1 MSQRKR
7 TCGRWGTLLVS
18 LLLLMGVT
26 ACGDDDDDSQGSG
39 SSDGIE
45 LIGAWGRATP
55 PNTEVT
61 AFYVNISNN
70 ATTPDQLV
78 SAASEACGMT
88 ELHNTTMGD
97 DEVMQMA
104 PASSEELTVAA
115 NASLSLAPNGLHVM
129 CMQVVEPLEVGDEVE
144 LDLEFAEAGT
154 VSTTVVIEER

>member
-1 MSQRKR
+1 M
-7 TCGRWGTLLVS
+7 S
-18 LLLLMGVT
+18 LLLVAGVT
-26 ACGDDDDDSQGSG
+26 ACGDDDDEGQSTA

-45 LIGAWGRATP
+45 LIGAWGRPTP

-70 ATTPDQLV
+70 ATVPDQLV
-78 SAASEACGMT
+78 GATSEACGMT

-97 DEVMQMA
+97 DDVMQMA
-104 PASSEELTVAA
+104 PASPEALTVAA

-129 CMQVVEPLEVGDEVE
+129 CMQVVESLEVGDEVG

-154 VSTTVVIEER
+154 VSTTVVIDER